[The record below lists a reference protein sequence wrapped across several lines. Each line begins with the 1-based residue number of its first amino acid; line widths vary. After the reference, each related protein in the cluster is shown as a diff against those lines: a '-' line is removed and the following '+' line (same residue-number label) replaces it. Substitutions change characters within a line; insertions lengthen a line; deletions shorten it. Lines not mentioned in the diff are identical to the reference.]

1 MYEAINLMD
10 TNLNVLL
17 WNPAA
22 ERLTGYAKSEVMGKP
37 CQKNLL
43 IHDGTQ
49 LVNLCDEQCPI
60 KKTIKDGLI
69 REVEVFL
76 RHKLGHRIP
85 VLMRVI
91 PVRHREGMIIGAVE
105 TYHEI
110 SPRVAMPHSSE
121 NIKKMNL
128 FDPLIEMGNRRYLEI
143 HLYSRLAEWKQYKLP
158 LGLLYIDVDNLTNI
172 NDNYSKVVG
181 DKILKTISNTLS
193 KNIRFFETLGRWD
206 GDKFLVVLINVDNTK
221 LDLIS
226 NKLRLLIEQSNI
238 RVNDTLLRT
247 TVSMGATLARPR
259 DTVESL
265 VNRAEKLC
273 DQSKL
278 LGKNM
283 VSLRF
288 KDE

>member
-1 MYEAINLMD
+1 
-10 TNLNVLL
+10 
-17 WNPAA
+17 
-22 ERLTGYAKSEVMGKP
+22 
-37 CQKNLL
+37 
-43 IHDGTQ
+43 
-49 LVNLCDEQCPI
+49 
-60 KKTIKDGLI
+60 
-69 REVEVFL
+69 
-76 RHKLGHRIP
+76 
-85 VLMRVI
+85 
-91 PVRHREGMIIGAVE
+91 MIIGAVE